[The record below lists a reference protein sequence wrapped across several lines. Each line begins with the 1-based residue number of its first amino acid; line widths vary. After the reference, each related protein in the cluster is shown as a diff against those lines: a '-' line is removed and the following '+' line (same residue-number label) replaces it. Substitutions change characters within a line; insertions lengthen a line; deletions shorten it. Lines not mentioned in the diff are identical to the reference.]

1 MRAKGI
7 LRGAL
12 VAVCLA
18 ATTYATAN
26 IELISAEDYGKAWPF
41 TVEEMHL
48 MCLQGRAVVVSDVET
63 GVMYPVNGAASSKA
77 RQLGLEPL
85 ATVWRDDPDN
95 PGAKISVSRVIEQG
109 LTLCK

>member
-1 MRAKGI
+1 
-7 LRGAL
+7 
-12 VAVCLA
+12 
-18 ATTYATAN
+18 
-26 IELISAEDYGKAWPF
+26 
-41 TVEEMHL
+41 
-48 MCLQGRAVVVSDVET
+48 VVVSDVET

-95 PGAKISVSRVIEQG
+95 PGAKVSVSRVIEQG